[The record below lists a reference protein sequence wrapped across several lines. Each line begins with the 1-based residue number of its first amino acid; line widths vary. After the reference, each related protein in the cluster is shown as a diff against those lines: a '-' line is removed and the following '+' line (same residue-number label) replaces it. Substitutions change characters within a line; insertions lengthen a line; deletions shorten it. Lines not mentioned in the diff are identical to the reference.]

1 MPKRVLVLACVVTGV
16 VAAAGRREVVAQG
29 SAAAALLGI
38 VSSQE
43 EGNMEGVLVSAR
55 QDGANFTVTVVSNA
69 LGRYS
74 FPAAHLQP
82 GKYTVTMRA
91 VGYDLSAPAT
101 VTLDAGKPGSL
112 DLKLLKTKDLASQMT
127 SLEWAHSIPGTPEE
141 KESLVHQLMSCAYC
155 HTWNR
160 IMKSK
165 HSAA

>member
-69 LGRYS
+69 LA
-74 FPAAHLQP
+74 AAHLQP